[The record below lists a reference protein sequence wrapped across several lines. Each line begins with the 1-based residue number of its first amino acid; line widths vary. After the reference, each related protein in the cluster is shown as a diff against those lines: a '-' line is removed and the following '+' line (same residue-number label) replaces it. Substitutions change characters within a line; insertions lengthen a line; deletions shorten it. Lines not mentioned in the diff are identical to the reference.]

1 MPPSAAHPL
10 PVAKQTKCA
19 TRLSTNMS
27 NANTVPVAGASG
39 RVSDSEEVEF
49 SVEDLG
55 FGVCLIVHD
64 PQVRASG
71 VAHIVAPSSSVN
83 STYAGKYPYAFSDTA
98 VPALLEALRKLSR
111 NYAGAAWND
120 ALKRFKVSLIGA
132 SEIRVS
138 TPSAST
144 APSSDLN
151 QGKLTAAKL
160 RDTLKA
166 AGLSVANEVL
176 GGNGIRHVV
185 VRNYTGR
192 IVVTEPGRPQREF

>member
-1 MPPSAAHPL
+1 
-10 PVAKQTKCA
+10 
-19 TRLSTNMS
+19 MS

-55 FGVCLIVHD
+55 FGVCLVVHD

-71 VAHIVAPSSSVN
+71 VAHIVAPSSSIN
-83 STYAGKYPYAFSDTA
+83 STYASKYPYAFSDTA
-98 VPALLEALRKLSR
+98 VPALLDALRKLSR
-111 NYAGAAWND
+111 NYAGAAWNE
-120 ALKRFKVSLIGA
+120 ALKRFKVTLIGA
-132 SEIRVS
+132 SEIKVS
-138 TPSAST
+138 SRNSGA

-151 QGKLTAAKL
+151 QGKLTATKL
-160 RDTLKA
+160 RDSLKA
-166 AGLSVANEVL
+166 AGLGVANEVL

-192 IVVTEPGRPQREF
+192 IIVTEPGRPQKEL